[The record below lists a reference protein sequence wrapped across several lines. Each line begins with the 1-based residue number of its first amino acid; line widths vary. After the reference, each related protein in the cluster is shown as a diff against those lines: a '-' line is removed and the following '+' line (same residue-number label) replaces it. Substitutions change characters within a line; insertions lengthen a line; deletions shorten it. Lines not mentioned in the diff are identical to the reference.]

1 MNWNGAS
8 FMENRVL
15 QKILGGC
22 LNIPCL
28 IVIIFTGIS
37 CENELGCVRIRI
49 MYGKM
54 YLVD

>member
-15 QKILGGC
+15 LKILGGC

-37 CENELGCVRIRI
+37 CENVLGCVRIRI